1 MRWAYL
7 ILGFVIG
14 LVAAQTV
21 KFPVP
26 QGQTIKA
33 TVVSVTDGDTIKVRV
48 GNELQT
54 VRIIGY
60 NAPETNQPFGDK
72 ASLYLKTLL
81 EGREVIL
88 ESDVQATDK
97 YGRRLYHVWLPQVL
111 VRELM
116 LLSGLGQIM
125 TIPPNVRHSDYYQR
139 VQTAARSV
147 RLGIWAVP
155 FPTGRATQER
165 ATQGRAHR
173 KALTSFTSPEQGL
186 SSIGQVAATCDI
198 APSQSSG
205 LRLSHRAIRL
215 VRFADLPPS
224 CYNYLR
230 NNALCLQKLMF
241 S

>member
-1 MRWAYL
+1 MRWASL
-7 ILGFVIG
+7 LLGFVVG
-14 LVAAQTV
+14 LVAAQTL

-60 NAPETNQPFGDK
+60 DSPELNQPFGDK
-72 ASLYLKTLL
+72 ASLYLKALL

-111 VRELM
+111 VGELM

-147 RLGIWAVP
+147 GLGIWAVP

-165 ATQGRAHR
+165 ATQGRA
-173 KALTSFTSPEQGL
+173 TQEGSDMFTSPEQGL
-186 SSIGQVAATCDI
+186 SSIGLAVNICDTVLFQLPAQRQSRGAT
-198 APSQSSG
+198 
-205 LRLSHRAIRL
+205 LL
-215 VRFADLPPS
+215 VKFVVRE
-224 CYNYLR
+224 R
-230 NNALCLQKLMF
+230 NHA
-241 S
+241 